1 MAQLYCGKGGGSSS
15 SFGFKETGMKIRV
28 FLVSAPDLTH
38 GPLANRLMHMYTY
51 LETLQECWSR
61 RRIGWIIQDFW
72 ETFVSRFLM
81 FLLETKRPWRQ
92 TPPRKKKAVSVYKC
106 EANAYQSQL
115 KAGFSEVCEKCKVC
129 GIIFLNYIR
138 EFHTRVLLLW
148 WHFHAQK
155 RDAEQNEL
163 WLVVWHVGQTASWA
177 GLGQWMQPY
186 VPDLQ
191 QSVWSVS
198 ASTQNRHFLNYIIIY
213 LWGILSWN
221 FTDTFCPTW
230 DLYYIL

>member
-1 MAQLYCGKGGGSSS
+1 MLKSLLYWLNYT
-15 SFGFKETGMKIRV
+15 GFLGDVCVAFFNVSPGNKEAVTPNPPKK
-28 FLVSAPDLTH
+28 
-38 GPLANRLMHMYTY
+38 
-51 LETLQECWSR
+51 EESR
-61 RRIGWIIQDFW
+61 R
-72 ETFVSRFLM
+72 
-81 FLLETKRPWRQ
+81 
-92 TPPRKKKAVSVYKC
+92 VYKC

-198 ASTQNRHFLNYIIIY
+198 ASTQNRHFFNYIIIY